1 MYIKLRKK
9 KNLKKC
15 MKIWVLFY
23 HLRLVPSHCRRT
35 KWSLTYMHEILF
47 PQQVAMFWPRVIIPD
62 SSKCIVYIV
71 KYYVCVLLDHHL
83 LSSIDRVLF
92 SMFMEN
98 VLVIAEG
105 AAFIL
110 CIIALVN
117 WIALCNFMQDILM

>member
-9 KNLKKC
+9 KIWKMYENLST
-15 MKIWVLFY
+15 L
-23 HLRLVPSHCRRT
+23 L
-35 KWSLTYMHEILF
+35 SLEASTQSLLKNKMVSDLYAWNFF

-83 LSSIDRVLF
+83 LSSIDCVLF

>member
-9 KNLKKC
+9 K
-15 MKIWVLFY
+15 IWKNVWKFEY
-23 HLRLVPSHCRRT
+23 CYPLRLVPSHCWRT

-83 LSSIDRVLF
+83 LSSIDCVLF